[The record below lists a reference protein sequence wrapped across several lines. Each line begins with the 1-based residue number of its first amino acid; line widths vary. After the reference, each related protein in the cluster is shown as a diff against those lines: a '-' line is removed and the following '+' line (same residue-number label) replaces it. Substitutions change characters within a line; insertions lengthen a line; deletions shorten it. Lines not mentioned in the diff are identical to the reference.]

1 MCANTCKSTVLLD
14 ENVNDFACI
23 CDIYIYI
30 YRYIY
35 TYIYI
40 YMHLFSYIYIY
51 TYHMMYLSCREIVG
65 IVFFSTVNPCQSA
78 SPGHGEQC
86 LESGGA
92 QATRAGSGPVWEAWH
107 FVAVMSRHF
116 VL

>member
-1 MCANTCKSTVLLD
+1 
-14 ENVNDFACI
+14 
-23 CDIYIYI
+23 
-30 YRYIY
+30 
-35 TYIYI
+35 
-40 YMHLFSYIYIY
+40 MHLFSYIYIY